1 MAETTKT
8 ITIPENIHKLIEEKI
23 KDTDDSSVEE
33 YVVKLLKE
41 NLGMENGLSDEDEE
55 KVKQR
60 LRALGYMD

>member
-23 KDTDDSSVEE
+23 MDTDDSSVEE